1 MASAQQKSEQ
11 QQSPQQKSANLERIA
26 QYLNLT
32 PQQKDKILPI
42 LADEAPKVREI
53 KNDPSLSRMQR
64 AQRIK
69 AIHQQNDPQMKAI
82 LSPEQYQKLQAM
94 RHKSISDAYHWSDLL
109 ELPDAE
115 KSGFPESRLP
125 TVWCSPAKCY
135 VYITTAVQISADI

>member
-1 MASAQQKSEQ
+1 MNLRNKLNDYIRLNVLILCFGISVLMVTMASAQQKSAQ
-11 QQSPQQKSANLERIA
+11 QQSQQQKSANLERIA

-42 LADEAPKVREI
+42 LADEAPKVLGI

-94 RHKSISDAYHWSDLL
+94 RHKSISDAYH
-109 ELPDAE
+109 
-115 KSGFPESRLP
+115 
-125 TVWCSPAKCY
+125 
-135 VYITTAVQISADI
+135 